1 MALLETWVKTSKAQM
16 LFGKKKNNPE
26 NPEDF
31 PILFNADGE
40 RAMAYLDNACQSL
53 RPIQV
58 SKAIQRYYEISQAC
72 SGRSMHRLGTAVT
85 TMVDDS
91 RVQVAKFIKARRKEE
106 IVFTRN
112 TTEGIN
118 LVANALRL
126 RPGDTV
132 LISDKEHNSNLIP
145 WQKAAKDK
153 GVIYKIV
160 PSLAD
165 NTFDLEGFEK
175 FFDGKVKLV
184 SLGAMSNL
192 DGVAIPAREIIK
204 IAHDHD
210 ALVLLDGAQS
220 VPHSLTDV
228 QALDVDFLA
237 FSGHKMCGPSG
248 MGVLYGKYALLDAMD
263 TFMVGG
269 DTVSNSTYESC
280 EFLPPPEKFEA
291 GLQDYAGIIG
301 LGEATR
307 YLERIGFDKIQQIE
321 RDLNTFITESI
332 QSIPGLHFIGPTDP
346 NLRHGLVTFYIDGM
360 DSHRIALMLDQMAA
374 VMVRS
379 GMHCVHS
386 WFNAK
391 HIKGSVRASIYF
403 YNTLEDA
410 EKLVTNL
417 IKIQKVLR

>member
-1 MALLETWVKTSKAQM
+1 MQNKGWVTPTKARM
-16 LFGKKKNNPE
+16 LFGKKNANPI
-26 NPEDF
+26 NTVDF
-31 PILFNADGE
+31 PILFKPDGQ
-40 RAMAYLDNACQSL
+40 RAMAYLDSACQSL
-53 RPIQV
+53 RPVQV
-58 SKAIQRYYEISQAC
+58 TQAIQRYYEISQAC

-85 TMVDDS
+85 SMVDES
-91 RVQVAKFIKARRKEE
+91 RVQVAKFINARRKDEV
-106 IVFTRN
+106 IFTRN

-118 LVANALRL
+118 LIANTLRL
-126 RPGDTV
+126 KAGDIV

-160 PSLAD
+160 PSLPD
-165 NTFDLEGFEK
+165 NTFNLEAYQNHFE
-175 FFDGKVKLV
+175 GNVKLV
-184 SLGAMSNL
+184 SMTAMSNL
-192 DGVAIPAREIIK
+192 DGVANPTQEIIK
-204 IAHDHD
+204 IAHNNG

-220 VPHSLTDV
+220 VPHLHTDV

-248 MGVLYGKYALLDAMD
+248 TGVLYGKYALLQELD
-263 TFMVGG
+263 TFLVGG
-269 DTVSNSTYESC
+269 DTVANSTYDSC

-291 GLQDYAGIIG
+291 GLQDYAGILG

-307 YLERIGFDKIQQIE
+307 YLEKVGFNKIQQVE
-321 RDLNTFITESI
+321 HELNTIITEGI
-332 QSIPGLHFIGPTDP
+332 QSIPGLHFIGPSNP
-346 NLRHGLVTFYIDGM
+346 ILRNAIVCFYIDGL

-386 WFNAK
+386 WFNARK
-391 HIKGSVRASIYF
+391 LQGSIRASLYF

-417 IKIQKVLR
+417 NKIQKVLR